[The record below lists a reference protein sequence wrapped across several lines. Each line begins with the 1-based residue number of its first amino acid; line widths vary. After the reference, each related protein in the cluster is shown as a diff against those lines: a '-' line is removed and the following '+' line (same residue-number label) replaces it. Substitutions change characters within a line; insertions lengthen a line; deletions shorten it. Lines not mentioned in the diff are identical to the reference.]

1 MRQSKIAAM
10 ALLLAACGDSTD
22 NAAVSAKT
30 AAPTATT
37 QEQNLDNELIDQGN
51 GLRVLR
57 LEGND
62 SVTFVGGE
70 IVEVN
75 RVP

>member
-1 MRQSKIAAM
+1 MRQSMIAAT
-10 ALLLAACGDSTD
+10 LLLAACGDNAD
-22 NAAVSAKT
+22 NAAISANDS
-30 AAPTATT
+30 ASPESAQA
-37 QEQNLDNELIDQGN
+37 QNLDNELIAMDN
-51 GLRVLR
+51 GSRVLR

-75 RVP
+75 RAK